1 MFPALIN
8 HCHLHRIYDRVENIL
23 NYLINISNANLLLN
37 LLNHF
42 IIYFALILFFV
53 LRFIGKIKA
62 ARIVRNVSVILLILS
77 IIGNA
82 LYYGN
87 PFHLITFSVTLIFFI
102 IFQKKAL
109 KENENFATNKQNDI
123 KDIAIIIISAIFIF
137 LGVFYPEFVEVS
149 IPQYLLFAPVGIVP
163 CPTLLVILG
172 FFNLTLT
179 KSDKKT
185 EIAFIILTCVYA
197 IIGTFIFKVY
207 LDITLILLAI
217 FSIINL
223 FMHSE
228 RKN

>member
-1 MFPALIN
+1 M
-8 HCHLHRIYDRVENIL
+8 DTENIL

-87 PFHLITFSVTLIFFI
+87 PFHLITFSVILIFFI

-137 LGVFYPEFVEVS
+137 LGVFYPEFVEIS

-207 LDITLILLAI
+207 LDITLILLVI

>member
-1 MFPALIN
+1 M
-8 HCHLHRIYDRVENIL
+8 DTENIL
-23 NYLINISNANLLLN
+23 NYLINISNANLLPN

-42 IIYFALILFFV
+42 IIYIALILFFV

-87 PFHLITFSVTLIFFI
+87 PFHLITFSVILIFFI

-109 KENENFATNKQNDI
+109 KENENFATDKQNDI

>member
-1 MFPALIN
+1 M
-8 HCHLHRIYDRVENIL
+8 DTENIL

-87 PFHLITFSVTLIFFI
+87 PFHLITFSVILMFFI

-228 RKN
+228 STVYKGLHRVGI

>member
-1 MFPALIN
+1 M
-8 HCHLHRIYDRVENIL
+8 DTENIL

-87 PFHLITFSVTLIFFI
+87 PFHLITFSVILIFFI

-149 IPQYLLFAPVGIVP
+149 IPQYLLFASVGIVP

-228 RKN
+228 IKN